1 MDEKVS
7 NQLLSLKQSMML
19 GEESAESEATLE
31 CLEEA
36 AADGKDR
43 ILVLS
48 FVDGAGNQQPV

>member
-1 MDEKVS
+1 
-7 NQLLSLKQSMML
+7 MML